1 MSQHDF
7 TVKELEQLVFNHS
20 KCYADSEAFQQSL
33 DFIKEVNHSL
43 YKDLLYK
50 EVIEGGLIED

>member
-7 TVKELEQLVFNHS
+7 TVKELEHLVFNRS
-20 KCYADSEAFQQSL
+20 KCYADSEAFRQSL
-33 DFIKEVNHSL
+33 DFIKEVNHPL

-50 EVIEGGLIED
+50 EAIECGGLD